1 MIRVLIVDDNPV
13 IRSGL
18 VSLLGIRDDMEVVG
32 EAGTG
37 KEALSLIRSR
47 LPHVVLMDV
56 RMPVMDGVEAAA
68 SVPPET
74 KVLMLTYTEDSDMVG
89 RAIQAGARG
98 YLVHGHFTPE
108 ELAAAIINVHGGGT
122 QVSPVVAPALFDLVR
137 NDSALRQVTH
147 QNGLTEREIDVL
159 NLIVQGRSN
168 LEIAEVL
175 FLSEKT
181 VKNHI
186 NRAYGKLGVTSRGQA
201 IAKWLGTNAAAN

>member
-18 VSLLGIRDDMEVVG
+18 VSLLGIRNDMEVVG

-74 KVLMLTYTEDSDMVG
+74 KV
-89 RAIQAGARG
+89 
-98 YLVHGHFTPE
+98 
-108 ELAAAIINVHGGGT
+108 
-122 QVSPVVAPALFDLVR
+122 
-137 NDSALRQVTH
+137 
-147 QNGLTEREIDVL
+147 
-159 NLIVQGRSN
+159 
-168 LEIAEVL
+168 
-175 FLSEKT
+175 
-181 VKNHI
+181 
-186 NRAYGKLGVTSRGQA
+186 
-201 IAKWLGTNAAAN
+201 